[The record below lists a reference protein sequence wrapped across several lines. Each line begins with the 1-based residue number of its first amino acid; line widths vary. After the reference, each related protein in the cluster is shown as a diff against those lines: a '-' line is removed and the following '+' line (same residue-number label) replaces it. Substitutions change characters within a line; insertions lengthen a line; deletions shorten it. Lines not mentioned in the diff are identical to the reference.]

1 MSQGSFDPG
10 SSAAPHA
17 QGAWHHVAIGP
28 CGGDD
33 RLDKAL
39 ARALP
44 SLSRSRVRALIEAG
58 HVSCDG
64 QTVDDPSRRVK
75 PGQSFDIL
83 VPYAKPAEPEPQAI
97 DLVVLHEDPA
107 VLVVDKPAG
116 MVVHPAAGNRDGTL
130 VNALL
135 AHCGARLSGIGGVI
149 RPGIVHRL
157 DKDTS
162 GLMVVAKT
170 DAAHAALAA
179 QFADRTLSRTYLAVV
194 RGAPSRAVDEID
206 LPIGRD
212 PRNRKRMA
220 VVHRGGKPAITR
232 YRVVR
237 RFGPSGKP
245 PVAGLL
251 ECTLGTGRTHQ
262 IRVHLAAIGHPILG
276 DALYGGRRRGDALPD
291 AGRQALHAAKLR
303 FVHPT
308 TGETVAFSRDLPYDI
323 KRLIEILEGFK

>member
-1 MSQGSFDPG
+1 MSHGAFDPG
-10 SSAAPHA
+10 SPAVLSA
-17 QGAWHHVAIGP
+17 QGARHHVAITPSDGN
-28 CGGDD
+28 D

-39 ARALP
+39 ACALP
-44 SLSRSRVRALIEAG
+44 SLSRSRIRALIEAG
-58 HVSCDG
+58 LVSCDG
-64 QTVDDPSRRVK
+64 RTVDDPSRRVK

-83 VPYAKPAEPEPQAI
+83 VPYPTPAMPEPQAI
-97 DLVVLHEDPA
+97 DLVVVHEDRA
-107 VLVVDKPAG
+107 LLVVDKPAG

-135 AHCGARLSGIGGVI
+135 AHCADELSGIGGVA

-179 QFADRTLSRTYLAVV
+179 QFAERTRSRTYLAVV
-194 RGAPSRAVDEID
+194 RGAPSRAEGEVD

-220 VVHRGGKPAITR
+220 AVRQGGKAAVTR
-232 YRVVR
+232 YRIMR
-237 RFGPSGKP
+237 RFGPLDRP
-245 PVAGLL
+245 PLAALL
-251 ECTLGTGRTHQ
+251 ECSLATGRTHQ
-262 IRVHLAAIGHPILG
+262 IRVHLAAIGHPVLG
-276 DALYGGRRRGDALPD
+276 DPLYGGGRRGDALP
-291 AGRQALHAAKLR
+291 GLSRQALHAARLR

-308 TGETVAFSRDLPYDI
+308 TQEPVMYESGLPNDI
-323 KRLIEILEGFK
+323 KGLIDRLELLQ